1 MKNYFGILGWA
12 AQRKLSIHIYY
23 FKIIFL
29 FGQAFMCIKNQRASV
44 GFAPWTQ
51 RVGLPTGVLKAGP
64 WPGPHSRAWP
74 NFTENYLKTSSWF
87 QKGIYL
93 SMAWHTHPHFV
104 VHLFDLRIC
113 DAIQPIGSDVQ
124 NQWSIYKIKVT
135 CTYWDIIFENGLKTQ
150 EFICNGNIF
159 ELFYLHKTNSACIC
173 AGKTPLNRTLCPMS
187 HLLDW
192 IAHQM
197 CCNLLKSENLI
208 KISQAILK
216 LWQFEGH

>member
-93 SMAWHTHPHFV
+93 SMVWHTHTPTLCSSFV
-104 VHLFDLRIC
+104 
-113 DAIQPIGSDVQ
+113 
-124 NQWSIYKIKVT
+124 W
-135 CTYWDIIFENGLKTQ
+135 FENMWCDPANRVWCPKSVVDLQNKS
-150 EFICNGNIF
+150 
-159 ELFYLHKTNSACIC
+159 YLH
-173 AGKTPLNRTLCPMS
+173 
-187 HLLDW
+187 LLRYYLW
-192 IAHQM
+192 
-197 CCNLLKSENLI
+197 KWSENTRIYL
-208 KISQAILK
+208 Q
-216 LWQFEGH
+216 W